1 MKDMESTEGD
11 SVIAVVYAFVYVCVK
26 SWQVQRQRK
35 SKKERERENVKE
47 EGVVSN
53 QGQSWTS

>member
-1 MKDMESTEGD
+1 MESTEGD